1 MLKCNKSAVEYDGR
15 NRGRGRCDR
24 LSGTDFESHMPVEMI
39 IDRMRACWRPAP
51 GKATIHLI
59 DALGRV
65 PSEDIFSSIDIP
77 VHRGAMCDG
86 IAVNSGDFRRA
97 GSSGLVLP
105 DTSRWVLNADYA
117 FVNMGD
123 DFDDRFDAVIA
134 IEDVTVGDGKVV
146 LSENVRVTSGTLVEP
161 RGGTVY
167 RGELLA
173 KRGRRIS
180 SLDIANLAAA
190 CIGRVEA
197 IKKPLAA
204 FIPTGDRLV
213 PAGARPS
220 RGQIVDSNSLM
231 VKAVLS
237 EFGADVKLFPIV
249 KDAPSELPGVLEQA
263 MDVCDIVLI
272 GGGSSKGT
280 DDFCPG
286 LIKQG
291 ADFFNHYARI
301 RPGRP
306 VATAIRDNK
315 PVVNL
320 PGPAFSTFF
329 PLQWC
334 VRELIDH
341 WYGVAREPRPVIRAE
356 ARENFEME
364 PAPIAYGLF
373 FEVGFEGNKYIANRL
388 DESIRGDLFMKT
400 DAYAILPIGS
410 EGFKAGDILELNP
423 VGRSGRA

>member
-1 MLKCNKSAVEYDGR
+1 
-15 NRGRGRCDR
+15 
-24 LSGTDFESHMPVEMI
+24 MPIEAI
-39 IDRMRACWRPAP
+39 IDRIRECWRPAP
-51 GKATIHLI
+51 GKESVPVI
-59 DALGRV
+59 DALGLV
-65 PSEDIFSSIDIP
+65 PFEDVFSAIDIP

-86 IAVNSGDFRRA
+86 IAVNSGAFR
-97 GSSGLVLP
+97 GSELNESVLP
-105 DTSRWVLNADYA
+105 DTSRWVANIDYA
-117 FVNMGD
+117 FANMGD

-134 IEDVTVGDGKVV
+134 IEDVTVVDGKVV
-146 LSENVRVTSGTLVEP
+146 LPKNVKAASGALIEP
-161 RGGTVY
+161 KGGTVY
-167 RGELLA
+167 KGELLA
-173 KRGRRIS
+173 EKGRRIS

-190 CIGRVEA
+190 CINSVET
-197 IKKPLAA
+197 IKRPLVA

-213 PAGARPS
+213 PTGARPS
-220 RGQIVDSNSLM
+220 RGQIVDSNSPM

-237 EFGADVKLFPIV
+237 EFEADVKLFPIV
-249 KDAPSELPGVLEQA
+249 RDAPRELPGVLEHA
-263 MDVCDIVLI
+263 TRVCDIVLI

-291 ADFFNHYARI
+291 ADFFNHYAAI

-306 VATAIRDNK
+306 IATAVRDNK

-341 WYGVAREPRPVIRAE
+341 WYGVAREHRPVIRAE
-356 ARENFEME
+356 AGDNFEME
-364 PAPIAYGLF
+364 PTPIAYGLF
-373 FEVGFEGNKYIANRL
+373 FEVRTVGDKCIANRL

-410 EGFKAGDILELNP
+410 EGFKAGDILELQP
-423 VGRSGRA
+423 VGRSSRA